1 MSVVEEDIF
10 RDGST
15 TYYWAARLFPRQV
28 RADVLRLYSFLRVAD
43 DYVDSTPPKAH
54 QFLAL
59 KQHWQNATLDAH
71 YDFTPSEDD
80 TKDERVIKNIIGL
93 TQRHA
98 FDQAWVG
105 AFWASM
111 EMDLYNKQYPTL
123 DASLEYVYGSAEVVG
138 LMMAKIMGL
147 SPEAYQAAKLQGRAM
162 QWINFIRDLGE
173 DIDRGRCYF
182 PATDLADAGLP
193 HLTRDMAKAHPAAFK
208 KLIHTELGYYYE
220 WQAQARE
227 GMVHIP
233 GMLRPALKTAVDMFD
248 WTAKQVAKDPF
259 VVLERP
265 LKPSKR
271 RVFIRGIRNL
281 A

>member
-1 MSVVEEDIF
+1 MSAVEEAIF
-10 RDGST
+10 RDGSV
-15 TYYWAARLFPRQV
+15 TYYWAARLFPRRV
-28 RADVLRLYSFLRVAD
+28 RTDVLHLYSFLRVAD

-54 QFLAL
+54 QFQAL
-59 KQHWQNATLDAH
+59 KQHWQNATLDVH
-71 YDFTPSEDD
+71 YDPTPSEDD
-80 TKDERVIKNIIGL
+80 TKDARVIKNIIGL
-93 TQRHA
+93 TRKHA
-98 FDQAWVG
+98 FDQAWVE

-111 EMDLYNKQYPTL
+111 QMDLDNKQYPNL

-147 SPEAYQAAKLQGRAM
+147 TPEAYEAAKLQGRAM

-182 PATDLADAGLP
+182 SATDLAAAGLP
-193 HLTRDMAKAHPAAFK
+193 HLNRDMARAHPAAFK
-208 KLIHTELGYYYE
+208 KLIHTELGHYHE

-227 GMVHIP
+227 GFKYIP

-248 WTAKQVAKDPF
+248 WTAKEVAKDPF
-259 VVLERP
+259 IVFEHP
-265 LKPSKR
+265 LKPTKR

-281 A
+281 H